1 MEELYSYIR
10 KNRVPEQKLEYDR
23 MIRLAL
29 NWIDRRKIK
38 ELKVFLAQE
47 GKEYQAFMLFLE
59 EKLGHPVQIE
69 PELFALLWKNRTE

>member
-1 MEELYSYIR
+1 MENLYSYIR

-29 NWIDRRKIK
+29 NWLDYHTIK

-47 GKEYQAFMLFLE
+47 GKEYQALLLFLE
-59 EKLGHPVQIE
+59 DKLGHSVQIE
-69 PELFALLWKNRTE
+69 PKLFALLWKSRAT